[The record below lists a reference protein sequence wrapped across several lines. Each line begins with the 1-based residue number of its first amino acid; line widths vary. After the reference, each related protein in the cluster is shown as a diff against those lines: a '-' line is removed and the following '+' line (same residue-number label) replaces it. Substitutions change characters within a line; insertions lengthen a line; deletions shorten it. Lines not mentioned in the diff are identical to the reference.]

1 MLVTTLTKKM
11 AESLTT
17 YLADM
22 RVKVRYL
29 HSDVQTMERQEIIR
43 DLRLGEFDVLVGIN
57 LLREGLDLPEVAL
70 VAILDADK
78 EGFLRSEVSMIQTV
92 GRAAR
97 NAQGRVIMY
106 ADAMTESM
114 NKTIFETARRRQLQ
128 KAFNEANGITP
139 TTVMKSVRDL
149 LEIGGKADAVPRKRR
164 TDDAPRKKAL
174 SEDELHLLICSTE
187 EKMLQAAANLD
198 FELAAKLRDKL
209 FELQGKSP
217 EEIPEE
223 TVSLPQRRKSRKRNK
238 YLKA

>member
-1 MLVTTLTKKM
+1 
-11 AESLTT
+11 
-17 YLADM
+17 
-22 RVKVRYL
+22 
-29 HSDVQTMERQEIIR
+29 
-43 DLRLGEFDVLVGIN
+43 
-57 LLREGLDLPEVAL
+57 
-70 VAILDADK
+70 
-78 EGFLRSEVSMIQTV
+78 MIQTV

-128 KAFNEANGITP
+128 KAFNEAHGITP

-149 LEIGGKADAVPRKRR
+149 LEIGGKADTPGKSRR
-164 TDDAPRKKAL
+164 AGAAAPNKKTL
-174 SEDELHLLICSTE
+174 TEDELHLLICSTE

-217 EEIPEE
+217 DEIPEE

>member
-1 MLVTTLTKKM
+1 M
-11 AESLTT
+11 
-17 YLADM
+17 
-22 RVKVRYL
+22 
-29 HSDVQTMERQEIIR
+29 
-43 DLRLGEFDVLVGIN
+43 
-57 LLREGLDLPEVAL
+57 
-70 VAILDADK
+70 AILDADK
-78 EGFLRSEVSMIQTV
+78 EGFLRSEVSMIQTI

-106 ADAMTESM
+106 ADTMTDSM
-114 NKTIFETARRRQLQ
+114 NRAIFETRRRRQLQ
-128 KAFNEANGITP
+128 QAFNEANGITP

-149 LEIGGKADAVPRKRR
+149 LEIGTAPDSSSRRKPAS
-164 TDDAPRKKAL
+164 APAKRPM

-217 EEIPEE
+217 DEIREE
-223 TVSLPQRRKSRKRNK
+223 TVPAPQKKRRQRRNNK